1 MGSKIVAKFK
11 EDGKTFRIYDA
22 NKAAIDKL
30 VDNKQVI
37 VSDFNKR
44 ILIAIFFSSSIAF
57 KIYALWMHFV

>member
-37 VSDFNKR
+37 VSDYNKR
-44 ILIAIFFSSSIAF
+44 IISLIIFSSLLPLLLSL
-57 KIYALWMHFV
+57 YMMHFL